1 MLAEYMHRDIFIDGT
16 YAMQEAE
23 ALNLHSDK
31 EETAVKEEEVS
42 LPFARIIV
50 SLGVKGTGYRP
61 DRSSSHF
68 LIIVIYFINY
78 NT

>member
-1 MLAEYMHRDIFIDGT
+1 MLAKHMHRDIFNDCT
-16 YAMQEAE
+16 YAMQETK

-31 EETAVKEEEVS
+31 EHSAVEEEEVS

-50 SLGVKGTGYRP
+50 SLSVKGTGYRP

-68 LIIVIYFINY
+68 LLIVIYFINY